1 MPAIT
6 TEPILKV
13 ALGFM
18 AAKYLFAASE
28 IGLFEALARGPANLE
43 ELANRIAVPLR
54 TTGIVT
60 AALVS
65 LGLIEQEGSRYRNS
79 AAAETFL
86 AGQPGVDLRP
96 LLRSQNNIGYPQW
109 TKFLDVVRAG
119 GGEAQFG
126 KFDRVQQQLFSTG
139 VEAFTA
145 PVAAALGTTYD
156 FSRHQRLLD
165 VGGGTGSFLL
175 AVLRQYPALKG
186 TLFDLPG
193 ACAIGRQRLS
203 QEPER
208 TRIDIVEGDFLKA
221 PLPGDHDVLL
231 IANTI
236 HVLSAAHN
244 LELLRRIR
252 ATVQASAKL
261 LLVDLWTD
269 PTHSEP
275 PTAALMSGQFL
286 LTAGEGQ
293 TYSEQE
299 ANEWL
304 KQTGWRKLER
314 KGLPS
319 PASLII
325 AEAV

>member
-1 MPAIT
+1 M
-6 TEPILKV
+6 
-13 ALGFM
+13 
-18 AAKYLFAASE
+18 
-28 IGLFEALARGPANLE
+28 
-43 ELANRIAVPLR
+43 
-54 TTGIVT
+54 
-60 AALVS
+60 
-65 LGLIEQEGSRYRNS
+65 
-79 AAAETFL
+79 
-86 AGQPGVDLRP
+86 
-96 LLRSQNNIGYPQW
+96 
-109 TKFLDVVRAG
+109 
-119 GGEAQFG
+119 
-126 KFDRVQQQLFSTG
+126 
-139 VEAFTA
+139 
-145 PVAAALGTTYD
+145 
-156 FSRHQRLLD
+156 
-165 VGGGTGSFLL
+165 
-175 AVLRQYPALKG
+175 LRQYPALKG

-193 ACAIGRQRLS
+193 ACAVGRQRLS

-231 IANTI
+231 IANTV

-275 PTAALMSGQFL
+275 PAAALMSGQFL

-299 ANEWL
+299 ADEWL

-314 KGLPS
+314 KALPG